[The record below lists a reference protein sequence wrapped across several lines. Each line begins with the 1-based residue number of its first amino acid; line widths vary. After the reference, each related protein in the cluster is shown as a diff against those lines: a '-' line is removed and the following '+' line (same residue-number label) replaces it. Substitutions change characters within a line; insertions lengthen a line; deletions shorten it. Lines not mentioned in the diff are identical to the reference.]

1 MTFESLMAFAGIVF
15 LLAVIPGPNALLV
28 LFTAL
33 AKNRLMAFAN
43 VAGVALGFIVHSF
56 ISALGLSLL
65 IAQSSMAFMA
75 LKWIGVIYL
84 LWLGWSNL
92 KAGLNLKS
100 LNVPENNQVNSL
112 TSNFIKGLLTN
123 LLNPKIVLFYLSIF
137 PQFVSQEAVL
147 TESLLLGVTQAVVV
161 STWFLVVIL
170 LARSFKK
177 FLTNAE
183 NARWLNFLS
192 GGIFVAFSAKL
203 ATAEL

>member
-15 LLAVIPGPNALLV
+15 LIAVIPGPNALLV
-28 LFTAL
+28 MFTAL

-43 VAGVALGFIVHSF
+43 VAGVALGFIVHAC

-92 KAGLNLKS
+92 KAGLNLKL
-100 LNVPENNQVNSL
+100 LNMPENKPINSL
-112 TSNFIKGLLTN
+112 TNNFVKGLLTN

-137 PQFVSQEAVL
+137 PQFVSQKAVF
-147 TESLLLGVTQAVVV
+147 TESLLLGFTQAIVV
-161 STWFLVVIL
+161 SSWFLVVIL
-170 LARSFKK
+170 LARNFKE
-177 FLTNAE
+177 FLTNAKRT
-183 NARWLNFLS
+183 RWLNFIS
-192 GGIFVAFSAKL
+192 GGVFIAFSAKL
-203 ATAEL
+203 ATAKL